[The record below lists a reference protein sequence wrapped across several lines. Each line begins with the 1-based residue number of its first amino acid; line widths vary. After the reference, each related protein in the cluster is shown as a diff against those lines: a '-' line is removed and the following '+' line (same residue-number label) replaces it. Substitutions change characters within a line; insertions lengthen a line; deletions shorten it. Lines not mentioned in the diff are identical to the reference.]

1 MPPLNQHIA
10 NNENRYIMLKK
21 NLPNFVNYIIFCLII
36 FISTSAAA
44 KVVISP
50 WSGNVQFG
58 FNGSSGNTSASNLDG
73 KFNLAYKHDKWQNT
87 LALEAI
93 RNTSKGKTSAQRY
106 TTLLAINYYN
116 TPHNFLFYNNNNTY
130 DKFNAYDISITN
142 AVGIGRQLIA
152 NATKTLTLD
161 VQAGPGYRYQR
172 AADTHEVNKGL
183 IASLGSTLGWQL
195 TKIATLNENITVQA
209 GRDNTQTQSK
219 TALSTQILGNLGLQI
234 GFTVTHNSKIPFK
247 SKNTKHTDY
256 YTSVNLL
263 FAF

>member
-1 MPPLNQHIA
+1 MLESPPA
-10 NNENRYIMLKK
+10 NYLRL
-21 NLPNFVNYIIFCLII
+21 FIFYLMI
-36 FISTSAAA
+36 FISTTAAA
-44 KVVISP
+44 KAAVSP

-58 FNGSSGNTSASNLDG
+58 FNGSSGNASASNLDG
-73 KFNLAYKHDKWQNT
+73 KFNLAYKRNKWQNT

-93 RNTSKGKTSAQRY
+93 RNTSKGKTSAQRF
-106 TTLLAINYYN
+106 TTALAINYYN
-116 TPHNFLFYNNNNTY
+116 TSHNFLFYNNNNTY
-130 DKFNAYDISITN
+130 DKFTPYDISITN
-142 AVGIGRQLIA
+142 AVGIGRRLLT
-152 NATKTLTLD
+152 NTTKTLTLD

-183 IASLGSTLGWQL
+183 IAALGSTLNWQL
-195 TKIATLNENITVQA
+195 TKITTLNENITVQA

-219 TALSTQILGNLGLQI
+219 TALSTQIFGNLGLQI
-234 GFTVTHNSKIPFK
+234 GFTVTLNSIIPFK